1 MLREGLFVVIAT
13 CVALAAAR
21 TPPQSENIEEL
32 LKNVDARYSDNV
44 FEDASLD
51 VPELIRKYRYPVE
64 IHEVT
69 TEDGYILQMHRIP
82 YGRDNHNV
90 PGVRKPVVFLMHGLL
105 SSSADLVIM
114 GPGSGLA
121 YILAEEGFDVWMGNA
136 RGNYYS
142 RRHVRL
148 NPDAILSTAFWRFS
162 WDEIGNIDLPTMID
176 YALEKSGQERLHY
189 VGHSQGT
196 TSFFVMGS
204 MRPEYNAK
212 IISMHAL
219 APVAYM
225 ANNRSLLLRILAS
238 YSNDIES
245 IASLIGFG
253 EFMPNSVVFTW
264 AGQALC
270 RDEVVFQPICSNIM
284 FLIGGWNEDQHN
296 TTMMPAIFGHTPAG
310 ASVRQFAHYG
320 QGINDRGFRRYDQ
333 GSRISNYRTY
343 GSFRP
348 PSYDLKKVTAPVFL
362 HYSDNDP
369 LAHVNDV
376 DRLFR
381 ELGRPIGKFRV
392 PLATFTHLD
401 FIYAIDARALIYNR
415 VINLIKAMDV
425 NGLEGIAAVEG
436 IEAMEVLEDN
446 V

>member
-1 MLREGLFVVIAT
+1 MLRGGLLVVIAT

-21 TPPQSENIEEL
+21 SSESSDDIQEL
-32 LKNVDARYSDNV
+32 LKNIELRYSTDV
-44 FEDASLD
+44 FEDANLD
-51 VPELIRKYRYPVE
+51 VPELITKYRYPVE
-64 IHEVT
+64 THTVT

-82 YGRDNHNV
+82 HGRDANNV
-90 PGVRKPVVFLMHGLL
+90 PNQKKPVVFIMHGLL
-105 SSSADLVIM
+105 SSSADFVIM

-148 NPDAILSTAFWRFS
+148 NPDALLSTAFWQFS

-176 YALEKSGQERLHY
+176 YALEVSGQERLHY
-189 VGHSQGT
+189 IGHSQGT
-196 TSFFVMGS
+196 TSFFVLGS

-212 IISMHAL
+212 IISMHAM

-225 ANNRSLLLRILAS
+225 ANNRNLFLRVLAS
-238 YSNDIES
+238 YGNDIES
-245 IASLIGFG
+245 IARLIGIG
-253 EFMPNSVVFTW
+253 EFMPNSVIFTW
-264 AGQALC
+264 AGQSMC

-296 TTMMPAIFGHTPAG
+296 STMMPAIFGHTPAG
-310 ASVRQFAHYG
+310 ASVRQLHHYG
-320 QGINDRGFRRYDQ
+320 QGITDRGFRRYDH
-333 GSRISNYRTY
+333 GSRFSNYRAY

-348 PSYDLKKVTAPVFL
+348 PNYDLSKVTTPVFL
-362 HYSDNDP
+362 HYSDSDP

-381 ELGRPIGKFRV
+381 ELGRPIGKFRI
-392 PLATFTHLD
+392 PQRKFSHID
-401 FIYAIDARALIYNR
+401 FIYGINAKELLYNR
-415 VINLIKAMDV
+415 IINLIKSMDA
-425 NGLEGIAAVEG
+425 NAFDEQNENT
-436 IEAMEVLEDN
+436 EYQH
-446 V
+446 

>member
-1 MLREGLFVVIAT
+1 MGKMLHGGLYVVFAT

-21 TPPQSENIEEL
+21 ASLEGDQIMEM
-32 LKNVDARYSDNV
+32 LKSIDLRYSTDVAEDAR
-44 FEDASLD
+44 LD
-51 VPELIRKYRYPVE
+51 VPDLIRKYRYPVE
-64 IHEVT
+64 VHNVT

-82 YGRDNHNV
+82 HGRDANND
-90 PGVRKPVVFLMHGLL
+90 PNRKRPVVFVMHGLL
-105 SSSADLVIM
+105 SSSADFVIM
-114 GPGSGLA
+114 GPGSALG

-142 RRHVRL
+142 RRHIRL

-162 WDEIGNIDLPTMID
+162 WDEIGNIDVPTMID
-176 YALEKSGQERLHY
+176 YALEVSGQERLHY
-189 VGHSQGT
+189 IGHSQGT
-196 TSFFVMGS
+196 TAFFVMGS
-204 MRPEYNAK
+204 MRPDYNEK
-212 IISMHAL
+212 VISMHAL

-225 ANNRSLLLRILAS
+225 ANNRNLLLRVLAS
-238 YSNDIES
+238 YSNNIES
-245 IASLIGFG
+245 IASLIGIG

-264 AGQALC
+264 AGQAMC
-270 RDEVVFQPICSNIM
+270 RDEVIFQPICSNIL
-284 FLIGGWNEDQHN
+284 FLVGGWNEDQHN

-320 QGINDRGFRRYDQ
+320 QGISDRGFRRYDQ
-333 GSRISNYRTY
+333 GSRLSNYRAY

-348 PSYDLKKVTAPVFL
+348 PSYDLSKVTTPVFL
-362 HYSDNDP
+362 HYSDSDP

-392 PLATFTHLD
+392 PMSSFSHLD
-401 FIYAIDARALIYNR
+401 FIYAINGKELLYDR

-425 NGLEGIAAVEG
+425 NAFG
-436 IEAMEVLEDN
+436 EV
-446 V
+446 